1 MTTPQK
7 KQQQHLRQ
15 PPPLPLRRM
24 SQGSGGGGNNIHSS
38 LSLSLQSSL
47 TAQGGFPEISIR
59 QTQALKQSIQTRIQG
74 IFEALCGIVL
84 SNNKQQIMGLEQ
96 ELKPPSQNLK
106 SSIQSTITDDIAKKW
121 HTILCF
127 QYMSL
132 FHKQKFQKQLP
143 NVKDILKTYL
153 ENVVETTQQ
162 KLKNQIM
169 GIFEGQSIYLGNIIA
184 GQFAQQIINCVTLQ
198 LSKELNQK
206 YGNCST
212 T

>member
-1 MTTPQK
+1 MATPPNPR
-7 KQQQHLRQ
+7 KQQQRPRQ
-15 PPPLPLRRM
+15 PPSLQKVERYGQGGR
-24 SQGSGGGGNNIHSS
+24 GSGGGGGGANIH
-38 LSLSLQSSL
+38 QSL
-47 TAQGGFPEISIR
+47 TAQERFPEISIR

-84 SNNKQQIMGLEQ
+84 SNNKQQIIGLEE

-106 SSIQSTITDDIAKKW
+106 SSIQITVTDDIAKKW

-132 FHKQKFQKQLP
+132 FHKQKFQKQPL

-169 GIFEGQSIYLGNIIA
+169 GIFEGKSVYLGNIIA

-206 YGNCST
+206 YGDCST